1 MMQLEGVDELLK
13 TFKQFG
19 PLVAK
24 RAGVT
29 GVRKAATYVRKN
41 LKADAPK
48 VSGTLRKSI
57 GYKKLRQ
64 RGRNDSAVAYIV
76 GLRKRYYYRTLEF
89 GNKRVSFPT
98 HPFAGR
104 SFQRSSSTAV
114 RIMIKGMKDAVYFE
128 AGKSYRRSLQRR

>member
-1 MMQLEGVDELLK
+1 MQLEGVDELLK
-13 TFKQFG
+13 IFKQFG

-29 GVRKAATYVRKN
+29 GVRKAATYMRKT

-48 VSGTLRKSI
+48 VSGTLVKSI

-76 GLRKRYYYRTLEF
+76 GLRKNYFYRTLEF
-89 GNKRVSFPT
+89 GNKRVSTPT
-98 HPFAGR
+98 HPFAEKSFDR
-104 SFQRSSSTAV
+104 SNNKAV
-114 RIMIKGMKDAVYFE
+114 RIMMKGMKEAVYFE
-128 AGKSYRRSLQRR
+128 AGKAYRRSLRGR

>member
-24 RAGVT
+24 RAGTT
-29 GVRKAATYVRKN
+29 GVRKAATYMRKT

-48 VSGTLRKSI
+48 ITGRLRKSI

-76 GLRKRYYYRTLEF
+76 GLRKNYYYRTLEF
-89 GNKRVSFPT
+89 GNKRVENPT
-98 HPFAGR
+98 HPFAYK
-104 SFQRSSSTAV
+104 SFRRSSRKAV
-114 RIMIKGMKDAVYFE
+114 DIMMTGMKEAVYFE
-128 AGKSYRRSLQRR
+128 AGKSYRRSLRRR